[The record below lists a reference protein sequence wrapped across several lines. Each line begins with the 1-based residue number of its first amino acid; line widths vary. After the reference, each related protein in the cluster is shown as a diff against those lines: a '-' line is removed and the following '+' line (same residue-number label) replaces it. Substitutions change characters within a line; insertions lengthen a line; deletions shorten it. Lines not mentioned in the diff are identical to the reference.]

1 LISIWPERQEMN
13 SKKQRI
19 LFVDDEEQVLNG
31 LRRIL
36 HHQSK
41 VWNMEFVISGDEAL
55 DKMLQTDFDAVVSD
69 VSMPGRSGFELLQII
84 RNRKQTKDVPV
95 IILTGLNERALK
107 RQALDLGATDLLNN
121 RNNQLPQKRRAA

>member
-1 LISIWPERQEMN
+1 MN

-95 IILTGLNERALK
+95 RNIILTGLNERALK

>member
-1 LISIWPERQEMN
+1 MN